1 MPQSFELYL
10 QRSQFDIY
18 YQGGADQTLAS
29 LQESGEPLIPA
40 IADLMRVFNVRQ
52 LPATELLEV

>member
-1 MPQSFELYL
+1 MSERFELYL
-10 QRSQFDIY
+10 QRQFDIY
-18 YQGGADQTLAS
+18 YQGGADQTLAA